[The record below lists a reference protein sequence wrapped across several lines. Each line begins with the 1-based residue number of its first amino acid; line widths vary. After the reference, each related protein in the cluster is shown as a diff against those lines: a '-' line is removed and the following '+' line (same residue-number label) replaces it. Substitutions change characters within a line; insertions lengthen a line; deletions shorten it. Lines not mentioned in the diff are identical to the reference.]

1 MVSLD
6 VGNLPRRGRILIDS
20 APIIY
25 FLEDHLDFGPR
36 FAGLFDRAESGDYE
50 LVISTVSLA
59 EVLTGPLRLGN
70 ERLADDYR
78 EALTA
83 PPIWLVA
90 GLTPEIAHRAA
101 RIRSR
106 CRLRLPDAVQV
117 ATALE
122 TSCIALVTHD
132 RDFRALDGAAER
144 MAIYA

>member
-6 VGNLPRRGRILIDS
+6 IGNLPRRGRIFIDS

-25 FLEDHLDFGPR
+25 FLEDHPELGPR
-36 FAGLFDRAESGDYE
+36 FAGIFDRAEAGDYE

-70 ERLADDYR
+70 ERLADEYR

-83 PPIWLVA
+83 PPTWLA
-90 GLTPEIAHRAA
+90 ADLTPEIAHRAA

-106 CRLRLPDAVQV
+106 SPLRLPDAVQV
-117 ATALE
+117 ATAFE
-122 TSCIALVTHD
+122 TSCAALVTHD
-132 RDFRALDGAAER
+132 RDFRALDDAPER

>member
-6 VGNLPRRGRILIDS
+6 IGKLPRRGRILMDS

-25 FLEDHLDFGPR
+25 FLEDHPEFGPR
-36 FAGLFDRAESGDYE
+36 FADIFDRAEGGDYE

-70 ERLADDYR
+70 EELADDYR
-78 EALTA
+78 AALTA
-83 PPIWLVA
+83 PPTWLVA
-90 GLTPEIAHRAA
+90 DLTPEIAHRAA
-101 RIRSR
+101 RIRGRS
-106 CRLRLPDAVQV
+106 RLRLPDAVQV

-132 RDFRALDGAAER
+132 VDFRALDRAAER
-144 MAIYA
+144 MAVYG